1 MDIYRNLKIWFL
13 PIFIVLCV
21 SVFLPT
27 GAFDS
32 KVEAELKYSR
42 DELVKQKTDLEI
54 DLEQK
59 AKQVAQLEM
68 EIQKVRA
75 NLKDTDHAL
84 NMIDTTLKVRH

>member
-1 MDIYRNLKIWFL
+1 MNIYTNLKFWIL
-13 PIFIVLCV
+13 PILIVFCV
-21 SVFLPT
+21 SIFLPT

-42 DELVKQKTDLEI
+42 DALVRQKTDLET
-54 DLEQK
+54 DLEHK
-59 AKQVAQLEM
+59 AKQIAAIEM
-68 EIQKVRA
+68 EMQKMRA